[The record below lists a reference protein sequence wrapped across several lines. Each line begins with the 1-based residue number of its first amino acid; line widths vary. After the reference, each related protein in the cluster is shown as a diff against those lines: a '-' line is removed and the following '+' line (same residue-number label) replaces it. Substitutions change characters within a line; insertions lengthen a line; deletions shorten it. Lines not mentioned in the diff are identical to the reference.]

1 MEVERMKLK
10 LGILGFA
17 VLVGAGFW
25 AMSGQQA
32 QSVMVDVT
40 VPELSAPEQKGAV
53 LFAQNCATCH
63 GENAAG
69 KDGVGPPLVHIIYE
83 PSHHGDGSFY
93 VAARLGVRAHHWS
106 FGNMPAQPQI
116 TDEDVTKIVAY
127 IRALQRANGIF

>member
-1 MEVERMKLK
+1 MKLK
-10 LGILGFA
+10 LGILGLA
-17 VLVGAGFW
+17 ILVGAGFW

-40 VPELSAPEQKGAV
+40 VPELSAPEQEGAA

-116 TDEDVTKIVAY
+116 TDEDVAKIVAY

>member
-1 MEVERMKLK
+1 MKLK
-10 LGILGFA
+10 LGILVIA
-17 VLVGAGFW
+17 ILIGAGLW

-40 VPELSAPEQKGAV
+40 VPELTASEQEGAA
-53 LFAQNCATCH
+53 LFVQNCATCH

-83 PSHHGDGSFY
+83 PGHHGDGSIY
-93 VAARLGVRAHHWS
+93 VAARMGVRAHHWS
-106 FGNMPAQPQI
+106 FGNMPAQAQV
-116 TDEDVTKIVAY
+116 TDDEVAKIVAY

>member
-1 MEVERMKLK
+1 MKLK
-10 LGILGFA
+10 LGILGIA
-17 VLVGAGFW
+17 ILVGAGFW

-40 VPELSAPEQKGAV
+40 VPELTASEQEGAA
-53 LFAQNCATCH
+53 LFVQNCATCH

-83 PSHHGDGSFY
+83 PGHHGDGSFY
-93 VAARLGVRAHHWS
+93 VAARMGVRAHHWS
-106 FGNMPAQPQI
+106 FGNMPAQAQI
-116 TDEDVTKIVAY
+116 TDDEVAKIVAY

>member
-1 MEVERMKLK
+1 MKLK
-10 LGILGFA
+10 LGILGLA
-17 VLVGAGFW
+17 ILVGAGFW

-40 VPELSAPEQKGAV
+40 VPELSAPEQKGAA

-93 VAARLGVRAHHWS
+93 VAARMGVRAHHWS

-116 TDEDVTKIVAY
+116 TDEDVAKIVAY

>member
-1 MEVERMKLK
+1 MKLK

>member
-1 MEVERMKLK
+1 MKLK
-10 LGILGFA
+10 LGILGLA
-17 VLVGAGFW
+17 ILVGAGFW

-40 VPELSAPEQKGAV
+40 VPELSAPEQKGAA

-116 TDEDVTKIVAY
+116 TDEDVAKIVAY